1 MDKTRKII
9 HMTEHP
15 DQYSEDE
22 LRQLLI
28 DDDEGRKIY
37 RTICEINAALELNTN
52 VKTSRGTMIR
62 KIAAVFVGVC
72 LLSGLAYAAVSTGL
86 LGKTEQKTTDKAAP
100 TTVEQ
105 VEKNVRKQTKESAE
119 PTVIVK
125 TYEDVTLKQIL
136 TELAAVYHLNVNYK
150 SAKAD
155 GLRLYFRLDTRRGL
169 EKVIEDLNSFDNI
182 NITKNGDTLTVD

>member
-1 MDKTRKII
+1 
-9 HMTEHP
+9 MTEHP

-86 LGKTEQKTTDKAAP
+86 FGKTEQKATDKAAP

-105 VEKNVRKQTKESAE
+105 VEKNVRKQT
-119 PTVIVK
+119 
-125 TYEDVTLKQIL
+125 
-136 TELAAVYHLNVNYK
+136 TERDRK
-150 SAKAD
+150 S
-155 GLRLYFRLDTRRGL
+155 
-169 EKVIEDLNSFDNI
+169 V
-182 NITKNGDTLTVD
+182 V

>member
-1 MDKTRKII
+1 
-9 HMTEHP
+9 
-15 DQYSEDE
+15 
-22 LRQLLI
+22 
-28 DDDEGRKIY
+28 
-37 RTICEINAALELNTN
+37 
-52 VKTSRGTMIR
+52 MIR

-105 VEKNVRKQTKESAE
+105 VEKNVRKQTTESAK